1 MSISIARA
9 CPSPTQCVD
18 DLWQFA
24 LYSNDGANCTED
36 NSKRRSREF
45 ITLQGPDVLSEHDI
59 GGVDK
64 VLCAARGTGGLCV
77 NATSSGT
84 NNL

>member
-1 MSISIARA
+1 MPIVHVSPPFRHTTMSISIARA
-9 CPSPTQCVD
+9 CPSPTQCVN

-24 LYSNDGANCTED
+24 LYSNDGADCTED

-59 GGVDK
+59 G
-64 VLCAARGTGGLCV
+64 RYCV
-77 NATSSGT
+77 RLDELEGCV
-84 NNL
+84 